1 MKQEIFNQYA
11 TKVADIFGISMEKL
25 FTKTKQRDCVDAR
38 HLLYYLCSQ
47 RPMRL
52 TYIQKYLGL
61 SGYNINH
68 SSIHHGIQQVKG
80 KVESDKDYLKLIN
93 KVEKCIL

>member
-11 TKVADIFGISMEKL
+11 IKVADIFGISTSEL

-52 TYIQKYLGL
+52 TYIQKYLAE
-61 SGYNINH
+61 SGYKINH
-68 SSIHHGIQQVKG
+68 SSIHHGIQQVKDR
-80 KVESDKDYLKLIN
+80 VTDDPDYIKII
-93 KVEKCIL
+93 KRVEKCIV